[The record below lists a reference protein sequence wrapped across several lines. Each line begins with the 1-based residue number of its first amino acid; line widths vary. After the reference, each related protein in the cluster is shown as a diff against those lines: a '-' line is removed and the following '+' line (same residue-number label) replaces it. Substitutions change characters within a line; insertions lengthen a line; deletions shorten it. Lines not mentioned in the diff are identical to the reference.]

1 MVGKYFP
8 TLHWSTLVTILDSL
22 VAHMNEM
29 SYDSRK
35 SLGEIEFTLKKK
47 LYVVSECKIYIT
59 FDHGF
64 I

>member
-1 MVGKYFP
+1 
-8 TLHWSTLVTILDSL
+8 
-22 VAHMNEM
+22 MNEM

-35 SLGEIEFTLKKK
+35 NLGEIEFTSNKK